1 MQPTLFLEDLF
12 VGQRFSSE
20 PYALSKQQI
29 IEFATDFDPQVFHLD
44 EIAAQDT
51 FFNGLAASGWHTGAI
66 TMRLLVA
73 SIPFGNGLIGAGVEI
88 AWPRP
93 TRPDDIL
100 QVDSEIL
107 AIRHSQSKPDRGI
120 VTLSAETRNQHG
132 DLLQT
137 LKTNVIAFRKEPLP
151 V

>member
-12 VGQRFSSE
+12 VGQCFSSE

-44 EIAAQDT
+44 EIAAQNT

-107 AIRHSQSKPDRGI
+107 AIRHSQSKPDRGM

-137 LKTNVIAFRKEPLP
+137 LKTNVVVLRR
-151 V
+151 

>member
-1 MQPTLFLEDLF
+1 MKHAVKLRNDFCALCGDN
-12 VGQRFSSE
+12 GRFTN
-20 PYALSKQQI
+20 LSY
-29 IEFATDFDPQVFHLD
+29 
-44 EIAAQDT
+44 
-51 FFNGLAASGWHTGAI
+51 
-66 TMRLLVA
+66 
-73 SIPFGNGLIGAGVEI
+73 
-88 AWPRP
+88 
-93 TRPDDIL
+93 L

>member
-12 VGQRFSSE
+12 VGQCFSSE

-44 EIAAQDT
+44 EIAAQNT

-137 LKTNVIAFRKEPLP
+137 LKTNVVVLRR
-151 V
+151 